1 MVEEYEQRIELVQK
15 EKNYFKSR
23 LEEKEEEYRK
33 IVAENRNNQFD
44 QAGAKKVLEE
54 KVRRLEEER
63 LAMISAKNAEIQ
75 KLAEENKIKFEA
87 LKAKEAD
94 LRRLQH

>member
-1 MVEEYEQRIELVQK
+1 M
-15 EKNYFKSR
+15 
-23 LEEKEEEYRK
+23 
-33 IVAENRNNQFD
+33 
-44 QAGAKKVLEE
+44 EE